1 MFTVKQLVNGSGW
14 LVGEQFYNAVNE
26 QCFSMWARFSTE
38 DEAVQYCNHL
48 NRQEKT
54 Q

>member
-1 MFTVKQLVNGSGW
+1 MFIVKQIVNGSGW
-14 LVGEQFYNAVNE
+14 LVGEQFYNADNE

-38 DEAVQYCNHL
+38 DEAAQYCKHL